1 MSIWLEHGRVCCIK
15 RPLYESKTHFMGK
28 KESVSY
34 FTFAVVL
41 IFDFFKCASL
51 CNLIKLVNILR
62 KYAASEQK
70 RF

>member
-1 MSIWLEHGRVCCIK
+1 
-15 RPLYESKTHFMGK
+15 MGK
-28 KESVSY
+28 KESVIY
-34 FTFAVVL
+34 FTFVVVL
-41 IFDFFKCASL
+41 LIDFLKSASL

>member
-1 MSIWLEHGRVCCIK
+1 
-15 RPLYESKTHFMGK
+15 MGK

>member
-1 MSIWLEHGRVCCIK
+1 
-15 RPLYESKTHFMGK
+15 MGK
-28 KESVSY
+28 NESVVWPY
-34 FTFAVVL
+34 LVLFRRCVL
-41 IFDFFKCASL
+41 IFNFFKYASL

>member
-1 MSIWLEHGRVCCIK
+1 
-15 RPLYESKTHFMGK
+15 MGK

-41 IFDFFKCASL
+41 IFVVFFLIASL
-51 CNLIKLVNILR
+51 CSLIKLVKILR